1 MGLLVNGP
9 LVLQM
14 AVYGRDEYY
23 AIKADIG
30 DGSVRPNNGSEPVSC
45 YAVWQEEWRSM
56 IEGLSDVMT
65 PRAAASESESD
76 RTVESVAL
84 AGAAAIQRLIA
95 DRDSL
100 RERVNIQQRELVSL
114 SSLNEDLRRRIN
126 LVRHHYV
133 ELGTKVLAQL
143 EQFDQAFRDAMQDKP
158 ETAAAS
164 GDHANLIALANRLKP
179 NRG

>member
-1 MGLLVNGP
+1 
-9 LVLQM
+9 
-14 AVYGRDEYY
+14 
-23 AIKADIG
+23 
-30 DGSVRPNNGSEPVSC
+30 
-45 YAVWQEEWRSM
+45 M
-56 IEGLSDVMT
+56 IDGLSDVMT
-65 PRAAASESESD
+65 PRPPAQASESDSD

-84 AGAAAIQRLIA
+84 AGAAAIQRLIT

-100 RERVNIQQRELVSL
+100 RERVNIQQRELVAL

-143 EQFDQAFRDAMQDKP
+143 EQFDQAFRDAIQDKP

-164 GDHANLIALANRLKP
+164 SDHANLIALANRLKP